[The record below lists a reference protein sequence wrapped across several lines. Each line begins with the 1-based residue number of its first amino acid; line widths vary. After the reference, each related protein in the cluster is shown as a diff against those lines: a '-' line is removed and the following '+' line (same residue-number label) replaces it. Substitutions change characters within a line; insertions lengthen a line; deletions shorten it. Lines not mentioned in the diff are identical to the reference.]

1 MANPSAIKA
10 IQSLY
15 LGGTMNSVM
24 MRKNIASEV
33 SEGMACKFHDTFYAN
48 SLEVDGKVM
57 PASGTKIFIE
67 AAFTFSDENKW
78 EIGEIKDINIFFLY
92 VFDGSNTSEVKVTN
106 EVAIGILDKIRP
118 LIVFDRFFDG
128 TKVIKKQA

>member
-24 MRKNIASEV
+24 MRKNIG
-33 SEGMACKFHDTFYAN
+33 SEGMACKFHDTFYIN
-48 SLEVDGKVM
+48 NLEVDGKVM